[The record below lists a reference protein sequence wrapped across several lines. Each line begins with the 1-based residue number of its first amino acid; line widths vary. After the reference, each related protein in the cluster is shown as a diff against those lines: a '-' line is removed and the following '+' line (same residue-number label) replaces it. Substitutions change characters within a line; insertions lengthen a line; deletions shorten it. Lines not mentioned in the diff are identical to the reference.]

1 MNARLLTLR
10 VGGIESGIRL
20 TRVDQ
25 VRKLNF
31 SAGSFAEFLE
41 NFDDS
46 VLTPQSDHINV
57 IFHELDSR
65 MVNFADTAAEVKNHN
80 GNSANESAIASPDE
94 HPNRTSQ
101 NDSRQEDEEG
111 RKKRKRDK
119 KTPRGR
125 SLKRRHYSI
134 SKAARDPRDEA
145 SPIEPEPGTRSP
157 SPVIDFD
164 GLSRPSKYLHSVHS
178 SRVSL
183 NMVY

>member
-1 MNARLLTLR
+1 
-10 VGGIESGIRL
+10 
-20 TRVDQ
+20 

-31 SAGSFAEFLE
+31 RAGSFAEFLE

-46 VLTPQSDHINV
+46 ILTPQSDHINV
-57 IFHELDSR
+57 IFHELDAR
-65 MVNFADTAAEVKNHN
+65 MVNFADTAAEVKNN
-80 GNSANESAIASPDE
+80 NVNSANESAVASPDE

-101 NDSRQEDEEG
+101 NDTMQEDEES

-119 KTPRGR
+119 KKSRGR

-145 SPIEPEPGTRSP
+145 SPTEPEPGTRSP

-164 GLSRPSKYLHSVHS
+164 GLSRPSKYLNSVHS
-178 SRVSL
+178 SRMSL
-183 NMVY
+183 